1 MSETRKVVFDKTIN
15 LGHVLTFLGF
25 IISGFAMWQAMD
37 KRVLVLE
44 EARTAQRLIDTR
56 QDTEITENKKTVRE
70 DLKEINNKLD
80 RLIERK

>member
-1 MSETRKVVFDKTIN
+1 MSDTRKLILDNI
-15 LGHVLTFLGF
+15 GHLLTL
-25 IISGFAMWQAMD
+25 ISLIVSGAAMWQAMD

-44 EARTAQRLIDTR
+44 EARTSQRVIDTR
-56 QDTEITENKKTVRE
+56 QDNEIVENKKNVRE

>member
-1 MSETRKVVFDKTIN
+1 MSDTRKLILDNI
-15 LGHVLTFLGF
+15 GHLLTL
-25 IISGFAMWQAMD
+25 ISLIVSGVAMWQAMD

-44 EARTAQRLIDTR
+44 EARAAQRVIDTR
-56 QDTEITENKKTVRE
+56 QDNEIVENKKTVRE